1 MTTSILDLLLA
12 GNQLKRTSRTGWV
25 MRGIP
30 NSEDVAAH
38 SYGVA
43 WTAMLLANQM
53 TLDSG
58 QTFDMARLLAMT
70 LIHDVAEGRTTDIP
84 TPALRFLPTGVKPDI
99 ERGAM
104 REITGNHAQS
114 EQLLSLW
121 EEMNGRSTVESKLL
135 HDADKLE
142 MYLQAWQYEQQFG
155 NRQLAEFWR
164 KRHQFHF
171 ELCQTIYDEIR
182 SLRNIAE

>member
-12 GNQLKRTSRTGWV
+12 GNQLKRTARTGWV

-43 WTAMLLANQM
+43 WTAMLLANQIA
-53 TLDSG
+53 LESG
-58 QTFDMARLLAMT
+58 QTFNMGRLLSMA

-84 TPALRFLPTGVKPDI
+84 TPALRFLPAGVKPDI

-104 REITGNHAQS
+104 QEITEGYAQS
-114 EQLLSLW
+114 DQLMALW
-121 EEMNGRSTVESKLL
+121 EEMNSEESAESRLV
-135 HDADKLE
+135 HDADKID

-155 NRQLAEFWR
+155 NKQLAEFWN
-164 KRHQFHF
+164 KRHIFHF
-171 ELCQTIYDEIR
+171 KHSQEIYDEIR
-182 SLRNIAE
+182 SLRNS